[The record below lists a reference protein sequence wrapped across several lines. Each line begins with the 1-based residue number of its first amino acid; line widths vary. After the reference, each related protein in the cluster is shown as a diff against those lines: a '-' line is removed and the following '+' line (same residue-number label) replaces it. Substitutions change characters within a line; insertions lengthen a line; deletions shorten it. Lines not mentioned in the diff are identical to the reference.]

1 MSFAIGQRWISHADL
16 ELGLGICVEADNRR
30 VTLLYPSA
38 EEERTYATDRAPLTR
53 YELKVG
59 DRLVH
64 INGRVLEVTQ
74 VDEIAGTLSYETI
87 ERESGETFTVHEQFI
102 APEVSVNTPRDRL
115 LSLIHI

>member
-1 MSFAIGQRWISHADL
+1 M
-16 ELGLGICVEADNRR
+16 
-30 VTLLYPSA
+30 LYPSA

-64 INGRVLEVTQ
+64 INGRVLEVTH

-87 ERESGETFTVHEQFI
+87 ERESGETFTVHEQLI
-102 APEVSVNTPRDRL
+102 APEVSVNTPQDRL
-115 LSLIHI
+115 LNNQLDKVGDFNLRYQTLSERAR

>member
-16 ELGLGICVEADNRR
+16 ELGLGICVEADTRR

-64 INGRVLEVTQ
+64 INGRVLEVTH
-74 VDEIAGTLSYETI
+74 VDEIAGHSATKQSNASQAKPSQYT
-87 ERESGETFTVHEQFI
+87 SSSS
-102 APEVSVNTPRDRL
+102 PPRYRL
-115 LSLIHI
+115 THHRTDC

>member
-16 ELGLGICVEADNRR
+16 ELGLGICVEADSRR

-59 DRLVH
+59 DRLGDYRGDRRDVPRGNH
-64 INGRVLEVTQ
+64 HHRRRGRRR
-74 VDEIAGTLSYETI
+74 IG
-87 ERESGETFTVHEQFI
+87 
-102 APEVSVNTPRDRL
+102 
-115 LSLIHI
+115 